1 MKFTKLLVENKI
13 EKMLSKYINLP
24 LECDGLARVITY
36 VLEKNNIKHKVCVGN
51 LSDNNGNEIVHY
63 WIELPNKKIIDYRA
77 QMWLGKKN
85 NIPNGIFNPKDYK
98 DVKYDCRKKIK
109 LNVNDMIF
117 KILIGEI

>member
-36 VLEKNNIKHKVCVGN
+36 VLEKNNIKHKACIGK
-51 LSDNNGNEIVHY
+51 LSDSKGNEILHY

-77 QMWLGKKN
+77 QMWLGKKK
-85 NIPNGIFNPKDYK
+85 NIPNGIFDPEDYK
-98 DVKYDCRKKIK
+98 DVKYECKKKIR

-117 KILIGEI
+117 QILTGGI